1 MSKYKLIQL
10 TNSSIGAIDAN
21 TLLPLGIVTRRIN
34 SACDCP
40 TFQVA
45 SSTADTVY
53 INEPGYYKVT
63 YSATFTAA
71 AAGNVSVSLLTNQ
84 ATVYTVTEEATAAE
98 DIVNVTLPYV
108 IRVCPNSCSSPY
120 NCPMTV
126 QFKLGDTALGITPDP
141 STANLI
147 IERVYC

>member
-45 SSTADTVY
+45 SSNADTVY

-120 NCPMTV
+120 NCPMAV